1 MRNSAE
7 DGNLMV
13 RPIAENDYLD
23 VRVCDLNQD
32 SDGSLEQKRY
42 LNANLRKNKHFNE
55 GKRDSEGHL

>member
-1 MRNSAE
+1 
-7 DGNLMV
+7 MV